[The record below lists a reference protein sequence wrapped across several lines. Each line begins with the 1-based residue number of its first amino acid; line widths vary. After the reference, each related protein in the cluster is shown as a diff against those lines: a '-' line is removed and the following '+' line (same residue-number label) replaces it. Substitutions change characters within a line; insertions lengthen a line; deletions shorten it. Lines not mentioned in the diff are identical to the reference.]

1 MKRKLSLAALIGFS
15 FVICSCSS
23 FAYLNSDDYLKAGI
37 RITTNSEG
45 FSNISAVSRWS
56 TEFVPVLGDDQ
67 RRVVIV
73 ARHEQPLAGDLVLG
87 ASLRRRGGV
96 G

>member
-1 MKRKLSLAALIGFS
+1 VQLNAVRCARRPDDDDADFRTDYGASEMSGTVTGVHR
-15 FVICSCSS
+15 FVGRDG
-23 FAYLNSDDYLKAGI
+23 L
-37 RITTNSEG
+37 R
-45 FSNISAVSRWS
+45 S

>member
-1 MKRKLSLAALIGFS
+1 MSGTVTGVHR
-15 FVICSCSS
+15 FVGRDG
-23 FAYLNSDDYLKAGI
+23 L
-37 RITTNSEG
+37 R
-45 FSNISAVSRWS
+45 S

-96 G
+96 ADAPNGSKTATNATAATILVLIGSRLSND